1 MDHTKRKKKKR
12 QRVSGKENA
21 RIQAASCKFTDEKDQ
36 RNLRNLLMAFS
47 SVSLEEVHTAYKE
60 AKRDPDVAA
69 KILANVVESAARQ
82 DQSTT
87 CSSSSGNDN
96 VGSSSSSFAS
106 EVFGDANEFPQ
117 VVFNRKSKPKW
128 KKVSAAAGTVS
139 TVLGKDYVR
148 STPKKGSYKL
158 KRFHEESL
166 NWKET
171 EQFLCSML
179 GEECEL
185 SLAVVRDVLGQ
196 CGDDLEK
203 ALDVLLELSAT
214 SKEQVHGGY
223 ESAIREDTQYLPES
237 NDGLTDRTLDS
248 HFHSSDIKFKD
259 NPWFTRNHCRD
270 LSKIIGSS
278 ESHIS
283 SEIEYLKSEL
293 PQQLLESLFNMPTPK
308 TTECEPST
316 MNWRNVVKKLTSLGQ
331 RSETG
336 DGEQQ
341 KTVQANGDEYL
352 ALRSTAKQHWESMK
366 SYYQKAT
373 TAFANG
379 EKEHAAY
386 LSEQGRS
393 HNKMAREADEK
404 ASQDIFT
411 ARNKSIENVITIDL
425 HGQNVKQAMR
435 LLKLHLLFGAY
446 VRSVRSFKV
455 ITGCGSHGLGKSKVK
470 SSVVNLLKKEGIA
483 WSEVNQG
490 MLFIRLDGQRDFGFL
505 DAVSDSE

>member
-1 MDHTKRKKKKR
+1 MNHTKNKKKKKR
-12 QRVSGKENA
+12 QRVSAKENEGN
-21 RIQAASCKFTDEKDQ
+21 QAASCKFTDEKDQ

-60 AKRDPDVAA
+60 AKGDPDVAA
-69 KILANVVESAARQ
+69 IILANVVESAARE

-87 CSSSSGNDN
+87 CSSSSGNDY

-106 EVFGDANEFPQ
+106 EIFGDANEFPQ
-117 VVFNRKSKPKW
+117 VGFNRKSKPKS
-128 KKVSAAAGTVS
+128 KKVIAAAGTVS

-148 STPKKGSYKL
+148 STPKKGPSNL
-158 KRFHEESL
+158 KGFHEESL
-166 NWKET
+166 NRKEA

-185 SLAVVRDVLGQ
+185 SLALVSDVLGQ

-223 ESAIREDTQYLPES
+223 ESVIREDAQYLPES
-237 NDGLTDRTLDS
+237 ADTLTDRTLDS
-248 HFHSSDIKFKD
+248 NFHSSEIKLKD
-259 NPWFTRNHCRD
+259 NPWFTGNHCRD
-270 LSKIIGSS
+270 LSKVTGSS
-278 ESHIS
+278 ESHVS
-283 SEIEYLKSEL
+283 TEMGYLKSEL
-293 PQQLLESLFNMPTPK
+293 PQQLLEALFNMPTPK
-308 TTECEPST
+308 TAEHEPST
-316 MNWRNVVKKLTSLGQ
+316 MNWRNVVKKMTSLGQ
-331 RSETG
+331 MSQPGE
-336 DGEQQ
+336 GEQRKPLQ
-341 KTVQANGDEYL
+341 GDEYL
-352 ALRSTAKQHWESMK
+352 ALRTTAKQHWESMK

-386 LSEQGRS
+386 LSEQGRL
-393 HNKMAREADEK
+393 HNKMARKADEK

-411 ARNKSIENVITIDL
+411 ARNNSIENVITIDL
-425 HGQNVKQAMR
+425 HGQHVKQAMK

-455 ITGCGSHGLGKSKVK
+455 ITGSGSHGLGKSKVK
-470 SSVVNLLKKEGIA
+470 SSVINLLKKEGIA

-490 MLFIRLDGQRDFGFL
+490 MLFVRLDGQRDFGFL
-505 DAVSDSE
+505 DSDSDSE

>member
-1 MDHTKRKKKKR
+1 MNHTKKKKKKR
-12 QRVSGKENA
+12 QIVSGKENGG
-21 RIQAASCKFTDEKDQ
+21 IQAASCKFTDEKDQ
-36 RNLRNLLMAFS
+36 RNLRNLFMAFS

-60 AKRDPDVAA
+60 AKGDPDVAA
-69 KILANVVESAARQ
+69 KILANFVESAARE

-106 EVFGDANEFPQ
+106 EVFGDANEFQQ
-117 VVFNRKSKPKW
+117 VGFDRKSNLKS
-128 KKVSAAAGTVS
+128 KKVIAAAGTVS

-148 STPKKGSYKL
+148 STPKKGPSKL
-158 KRFHEESL
+158 KGFHEESL
-166 NWKET
+166 NRKEA
-171 EQFLCSML
+171 EKFLCSML

-185 SLAVVRDVLGQ
+185 SSAIVSDVLGQ

-214 SKEQVHGGY
+214 SKEQ
-223 ESAIREDTQYLPES
+223 
-237 NDGLTDRTLDS
+237 LTDRTLDS
-248 HFHSSDIKFKD
+248 NFLSSEIKLKD
-259 NPWFTRNHCRD
+259 NPWFTGNHCRD
-270 LSKIIGSS
+270 LSKVTGSS
-278 ESHIS
+278 ESHVS
-283 SEIEYLKSEL
+283 TEMGYLKSEI

-308 TTECEPST
+308 TAEHEPST
-316 MNWRNVVKKLTSLGQ
+316 MNWRNVVKKMTSLGQ
-331 RSETG
+331 RSEPG
-336 DGEQQ
+336 EGEQRKPLQ
-341 KTVQANGDEYL
+341 GKGDEYL
-352 ALRSTAKQHWESMK
+352 ALRATAKQHWESMK

-393 HNKMAREADEK
+393 HNIMARKADEK

-411 ARNKSIENVITIDL
+411 ARNKSIENEITIDL
-425 HGQNVKQAMR
+425 HGQHVKQAMR

-446 VRSVRSFKV
+446 VRSLRSFKV
-455 ITGCGSHGLGKSKVK
+455 ITGSGSHGLGKSKVK
-470 SSVVNLLKKEGIA
+470 SSVVNLLKKEGIE

-490 MLFIRLDGQRDFGFL
+490 MLLVRLDGQRDFGFL
-505 DAVSDSE
+505 DSDSDI